1 MVRLSDHGAT
11 NSYVLFIGLPSARNN
26 VPWTTDL
33 STTSSLFDYDVLVV
47 NMKQVFNPNL
57 LVAPIGLIDDKRFEA
72 EKLLAKGGI
81 IVCLIA
87 PEVVPGIL
95 DLKKGSYD
103 WIPVPGLGNVVMK
116 GTGQRIKRV
125 KANPF
130 DSYLDLPGVIWY
142 AYLNQSQKVKYEIL
156 AKNEGDFAVA
166 ARMDVGDGAIYLLPF
181 SLNTNWMDMIYE
193 CLEKAWKKGIERRE
207 PPAWL
212 ASIKVPEQEEILQRL
227 SEVDSKIKELVE
239 QHRRISIDLEQKLEI
254 LKLLYEQGTP
264 LELAVKSGFK
274 ELGYKLEKQGDRDL
288 VFDGQAQR
296 VVFEVTG
303 STGAIELSK
312 IRQLLDFI
320 MDEEKKSSKTP
331 KGVLVGNHEIEKL
344 PSERGVA
351 FTQAVVERAK
361 AFGICLLPSQKLF
374 EVILQFRQRGM
385 DPEQFWKDLIA
396 TKGIYQPEA
405 IVEVNPAAS
414 TG

>member
-1 MVRLSDHGAT
+1 M
-11 NSYVLFIGLPSARNN
+11 
-26 VPWTTDL
+26 
-33 STTSSLFDYDVLVV
+33 
-47 NMKQVFNPNL
+47 
-57 LVAPIGLIDDKRFEA
+57 
-72 EKLLAKGGI
+72 
-81 IVCLIA
+81 A

-103 WIPVPGLGNVVMK
+103 WIPVPGLGNIVVK

-142 AYLNQSQKVKYEIL
+142 AYLNQSQKVKYETL
-156 AKNEGDFAVA
+156 ARNEGDLAVA
-166 ARMDVGDGAIYLLPF
+166 ARIDVGDGAIYLLPF
-181 SLNTNWMDMIYE
+181 SLNQNWMNVIYE
-193 CLEKAWKKGIERRE
+193 CLEKAWKGDIERRE

-212 ASIKVPEQEEILQRL
+212 ASVKVPQQEEMLQCL
-227 SEVDSKIKELVE
+227 NELDSKIEELKE
-239 QHRRISIDLEQKLEI
+239 QHRRLSTDLEQKLEI

-264 LELAVKSGFK
+264 LEVVVKSGFK
-274 ELGYKLEKQGDRDL
+274 ELGYKLEKKGDRDL
-288 VFDGQAQR
+288 VFDSQAQR

-320 MDEEKKSSKTP
+320 MDEEKKSGKTP
-331 KGVLVGNHEIEKL
+331 KGVLVGNHEIDKL

-351 FTQAVVERAK
+351 FTQAVVDRAK

-374 EVILQFRQRGM
+374 EAILLFRQGKM

-396 TKGIYQPEA
+396 TTGIYQPEA
-405 IVEVNPAAS
+405 IVEVNAAAS